1 MRSDIY
7 REKRLAL
14 ALEAASISV
23 WDSLV
28 RRGSVLDSKI
38 FWTGK
43 GMILLGMAP
52 YPGTQ
57 EFRTF
62 LKCIHPDDRQG
73 VLRTM
78 QDAVDCIGGYEVEFR
93 VLWSDRSLHWLTAK
107 AEVVKSAHGRITR
120 TIGLIRDITLRKQ
133 AELRLAEQKE
143 LAEVTLGSIGDGV
156 ITTDTRG
163 IVQYLNR
170 VAEQLTGWSSTDWQ
184 EGPPIARVFSV
195 IDEASG
201 IVLENVATKCLRL
214 EHAIALPTVGQL
226 IAKDGRL
233 IAIEDSASP
242 IRSEEGRIF
251 GVVIVFRDVSHERA
265 LQQQLSWNAAHD
277 SLTGLINRREFEL
290 KVGAALGSAKHE
302 RTVHALLYIDLDQFK
317 VVNDTCGHAAGD
329 ALLKAVSRLLHTHMR
344 EADIVGRLGG
354 DEFGVL
360 LLNCPPEHSRY
371 LADEIRKSVKAFRFF
386 WDASVF
392 EIGVSIGM
400 VEIDEDSKSLSELLS
415 AADQACYMA
424 KEQGRNRV
432 HHYRETDLMLRKRHG
447 QTLWVGRLHEAL
459 DKHQF
464 ALYAQP
470 IMEVSSG
477 TVAHAEVL
485 LRMRDGDGGVVLP
498 GAFIPAAERFDVMPA
513 IDRWVIESVC
523 RWLKIERN
531 RHDQG
536 PDGHRLNGHGQNG
549 DGWNGKT
556 ASSLAINLSG
566 VSLNDRFLGEFIR
579 EKFDQFEIDPARIC
593 FEITETAVINDLER
607 ASTFMESMKKL
618 GCRFSL
624 DDFGSGLSSF
634 AYLKTLP
641 VDYLKIDGLFIR
653 DITAN
658 EVNHAMAKAINEIGH
673 VMGMSTI
680 AEFVETDAILS
691 KVREIGI
698 DYAQGFAVGPL
709 DPLDLSARTK

>member
-1 MRSDIY
+1 MTSDVCHG
-7 REKRLAL
+7 KRLAL

-28 RRGSVLDSKI
+28 RNGNVLNSKI
-38 FWTGK
+38 FWANKSMT
-43 GMILLGMAP
+43 LLGMAP
-52 YPGTQ
+52 RRGTQ
-57 EFRTF
+57 EFRKF
-62 LKCIHPDDRQG
+62 LKCVHPDDRQG

-78 QDAVDCIGGYEVEFR
+78 QDAVDRIGGYEVEFR
-93 VLWSDRSLHWLTAK
+93 VLWSDRSVHWLAAK
-107 AEVVKSAHGRITR
+107 AEVVTSAHGRIIR
-120 TIGLIRDITLRKQ
+120 TIGLIRDITVRRQ
-133 AELRLAEQKE
+133 AEQQLAAQKE

-163 IVQYLNR
+163 TVQYLNR
-170 VAEQLTGWSSTDWQ
+170 VAEQLTGWSSADWQ

-201 IVLENVATKCLRL
+201 TVLENVATKCLRL

-317 VVNDTCGHAAGD
+317 IINDTCGHAAGD

-371 LADEIRKSVKAFRFF
+371 LADEIRKSIKAFRFF

-392 EIGVSIGM
+392 EIGVSIGL
-400 VEIDEDSKSLSELLS
+400 VVIDEDSKSLSELLS

-432 HHYRETDLMLRKRHG
+432 HHYRETDLMLRKRRG
-447 QTLWVGRLHEAL
+447 QTLWVGRLQEAL
-459 DKHQF
+459 EKHQF

-523 RWLKIERN
+523 RWLKTERA
-531 RHDQG
+531 RLDHG
-536 PDGHRLNGHGQNG
+536 PDGHRLDGH
-549 DGWNGKT
+549 GWNGM
-556 ASSLAINLSG
+556 AAPSLAINLSG
-566 VSLNDRFLGEFIR
+566 VSLNDRFLGEYIR
-579 EKFDQFEIDPARIC
+579 EKFDQFDTDPARIC
-593 FEITETAVINDLER
+593 FEITETAVISDLER
-607 ASTFMESMKKL
+607 ASTFMDGMKKL

-673 VMGMSTI
+673 VMGMATI
-680 AEFVETDAILS
+680 AEFVETDAILN